1 MERGQV
7 THTHTT
13 TLQPLLEPA
22 KVAKLLGVR
31 IDTLT
36 VWRSQKRYPELKYI
50 KVGSRVRYR
59 LADVER
65 FLESRT
71 IGAVEG

>member
-1 MERGQV
+1 MEKGQS
-7 THTHTT
+7 TT
-13 TLQPLLEPA
+13 TRTTTFQPLLEPA
-22 KVAKLLGVR
+22 QVASLLGVR

-36 VWRSQKRYPELKYI
+36 VWRCQKRYPELKYI

>member
-1 MERGQV
+1 MEKGQA
-7 THTHTT
+7 THHHTP

-65 FLESRT
+65 FLESPT